1 MVTEWFGVKHLVK
14 NLPRQA
20 LIFGF
25 VLELQT
31 KVSIKFDL
39 RVHMTK
45 LRIIIIIIIIIINK
59 I

>member
-31 KVSIKFDL
+31 KVRKDFTITYL
-39 RVHMTK
+39 EG
-45 LRIIIIIIIIIINK
+45 
-59 I
+59 